1 MGTVPPS
8 SPQPPDTATV
18 SKNKSATRRKRYT
31 ESGRHDRMGLM
42 DDILGGGSRR
52 RQTGGEYVEL
62 DIDDIEGTVDEPTT
76 QVHIARIEGQR
87 DVIDIKNAIYDGDIV
102 VADIT
107 RHSTTDRTMERI
119 TQDLQE
125 ITREVGGDIVQKADD
140 QLIITPGSVGISR
153 TKLGQ

>member
-1 MGTVPPS
+1 
-8 SPQPPDTATV
+8 
-18 SKNKSATRRKRYT
+18 
-31 ESGRHDRMGLM
+31 MGLM
-42 DDILGGGSRR
+42 DDILGGGGSRQR
-52 RQTGGEYVEL
+52 RGGGEYVPL
-62 DIDDIEGTVDEPTT
+62 DIDDVEGGVEEATT

-107 RHSTTDRTMERI
+107 RHSATDRTMERI

-125 ITREVGGDIVQKADD
+125 ITSEVGGDIVQKADD

-153 TKLGQ
+153 TKLGE

>member
-1 MGTVPPS
+1 
-8 SPQPPDTATV
+8 
-18 SKNKSATRRKRYT
+18 
-31 ESGRHDRMGLM
+31 MGLM
-42 DDILGGGSRR
+42 DDILGGGGSRSRR
-52 RQTGGEYVEL
+52 PGPGGDYVEL
-62 DIDDIEGTVDEPTT
+62 GPDDIEASADEPATK
-76 QVHIARIEGQR
+76 VHIAQIEGQR

-119 TQDLQE
+119 TQDLQG
-125 ITREVGGDIVQKADD
+125 IVREVGGDIVQKADD

>member
-1 MGTVPPS
+1 
-8 SPQPPDTATV
+8 
-18 SKNKSATRRKRYT
+18 
-31 ESGRHDRMGLM
+31 MGLM
-42 DDILGGGSRR
+42 DDLLGGREPRR
-52 RQTGGEYVEL
+52 RGGGGEYVEL
-62 DIDDIEGTVDEPTT
+62 DIDDVEGPVDEPTM
-76 QVHIARIEGQR
+76 QVHIAHIEGQR

-107 RHSTTDRTMERI
+107 RHSTTDRTIERI

-140 QLIITPGSVGISR
+140 QLIITPGTVSVSR

>member
-1 MGTVPPS
+1 
-8 SPQPPDTATV
+8 
-18 SKNKSATRRKRYT
+18 
-31 ESGRHDRMGLM
+31 MGLM
-42 DDILGGGSRR
+42 DDLLGGRDTRR
-52 RQTGGEYVEL
+52 RGGGEYVEL
-62 DIDDIEGTVDEPTT
+62 DIDDVEGPVDESTT
-76 QVHIARIEGQR
+76 KVHIASIDSQR

-107 RHSTTDRTMERI
+107 RHTTTDRTMERI

-140 QLIITPGSVGISR
+140 QLIITPGTVSISR